1 MHSGP
6 RESCGIFGVYAPG
19 EDVARITFFGLY
31 ALQHRGQ
38 ESAGIATADGREIHL
53 RTGMGL
59 VAQVFDEED
68 LGYLPGS
75 IAIGHTRYSTTGSS
89 RIQNAQPIQV
99 DGPNGPLA
107 LGHNGNVVNADTVR
121 ADLEEQ
127 GQQFVTA
134 TDSEVIARALAT
146 APGSDWQERFAY
158 LMRRLRGAYC
168 LVVLTP
174 TCLMAARD
182 PLGVRPL
189 CLGRLNGGWA
199 VASETCAL
207 DHLGAT
213 FVREVEPGEALVHRQ
228 RWRPQ
233 LYQAMGSPREAFCIF
248 EYIYFA
254 RPDSVMRGKL
264 LYSVR
269 MAMGAQLARE
279 HPVEADVV
287 IGVPDSATAA
297 AVGYAQESRIPFVE
311 GLVKNRYVGR
321 TFIMPDQ
328 RIRDMGVHLKFNPL
342 REVLEGRRV
351 VVVDDSIVRGTTT
364 PRVVEM
370 LRRAGAR
377 EVHMRIT
384 APPITHPCFFGVD
397 MASRWELIASHK
409 TVDEIRRHIGADSLG
424 YLSEEGLVKA
434 VSQPKPEANG
444 DQPGAQPSG
453 RGSFCMA
460 CFNGEYPMSV
470 PIQMDKLALEP
481 ALGARDRHDTEWPE
495 LAPTPALRKDPA

>member
-1 MHSGP
+1 MQSGL
-6 RESCGIFGVYAPG
+6 RESCGVFGVYAPG
-19 EDVARITFFGLY
+19 EDVARISFFGLY
-31 ALQHRGQ
+31 SLQHRGQ
-38 ESAGIATADGREIHL
+38 ESAGIATADGRAIHL

-89 RIQNAQPIQV
+89 RIHNAQPIQV

-107 LGHNGNVVNADTVR
+107 LAHNGNIVNAETVR
-121 ADLEEQ
+121 NDLKEQ
-127 GQQFVTA
+127 GQQFSTS
-134 TDSEVIARALAT
+134 TDSEVIARMLAG
-146 APGSDWQERFAY
+146 APGSNWGERFAY
-158 LMRRLRGAYC
+158 LARRLRGAYC

-174 TCLMAARD
+174 TSLMAIRD
-182 PLGVRPL
+182 PVGVRPL
-189 CLGRLNGGWA
+189 CLGRLNGGWV

-213 FVREVEPGEALVHRQ
+213 FMREVEPGEAVVVDSEGPHS
-228 RWRPQ
+228 
-233 LYQAMGSPREAFCIF
+233 YQAMESPRDAFCVF

-254 RPDSVMRGKL
+254 RPDSAFRGRL
-264 LYSVR
+264 LYPVR
-269 MAMGAQLARE
+269 MAMGAELARE
-279 HPVEADVV
+279 HPVDGDVV
-287 IGVPDSATAA
+287 MGVPDSATAA
-297 AVGYAQESRIPFVE
+297 AIGYAQESRIRYAE

-397 MASRWELIASHK
+397 MASRWELIGAQK
-409 TVDEIRRHIGADSLG
+409 TVEEIRRHIGADSLG
-424 YLSEEGLVKA
+424 YLSQEGLVKA
-434 VSQPKPEANG
+434 VGLPR
-444 DQPGAQPSG
+444 D
-453 RGSFCMA
+453 SFCMA

-481 ALGARDRHDTEWPE
+481 PPGARDRHDFEWPQPVSVPVLE
-495 LAPTPALRKDPA
+495 RDAG

>member
-1 MHSGP
+1 MLAGL

-38 ESAGIATADGREIHL
+38 ESAGIATADGHGIHL

-59 VAQVFDEED
+59 VAQAFDEED
-68 LGYLPGS
+68 LGYLPGG
-75 IAIGHTRYSTTGSS
+75 IAIGHTRYSTTGSN
-89 RIQNAQPIQV
+89 RLRNAQPIQV

-107 LGHNGNVVNADTVR
+107 LGHNGNIVNAGTVR

-127 GQQFVTA
+127 GHQFVTA
-134 TDSEVIARALAT
+134 TDSEVIARTLAS
-146 APGSDWQERFAY
+146 APGAGWGERFAY
-158 LMRRLRGAYC
+158 LARRLRGAYS
-168 LVVLTP
+168 LVLLTP
-174 TCLMAARD
+174 TSLMAIRD
-182 PLGVRPL
+182 PVGVRPL
-189 CLGRLNGGWA
+189 CLGRLNGGWV

-213 FVREVEPGEALVHRQ
+213 FLREVEPGEAVVIDDQGLHSYR
-228 RWRPQ
+228 
-233 LYQAMGSPREAFCIF
+233 AMESPRDAFCIF

-254 RPDSVMRGKL
+254 RPDSVMHGKL
-264 LYSVR
+264 LYPVR
-269 MAMGAQLARE
+269 MAMGAELARE
-279 HPVEADVV
+279 HAVEADVV

-297 AVGYAQESRIPFVE
+297 AIGYAQESGIPFVE

-342 REVLEGRRV
+342 RQLLEGRRV

-377 EVHMRIT
+377 EIHMRIT

-397 MASRWELIASHK
+397 MASRWELIAGQK
-409 TVDEIRRHIGADSLG
+409 TVDEIQRHIGADSLG
-424 YLSEEGLVKA
+424 YLSQEGLVKA
-434 VSQPKPEANG
+434 VGEPRA
-444 DQPGAQPSG
+444 
-453 RGSFCMA
+453 SFCMA
-460 CFNGEYPMSV
+460 CFGGEYPMSV

-481 ALGARDRHDTEWPE
+481 APGTRDRHDFEWPE
-495 LAPTPALRKDPA
+495 PVATPVLPRDSG